1 MPEAKAKAKAKK
13 QPPIQADP
21 NGLEAADTAESDGRS
36 DEDLLPEG
44 KLVCAL
50 TGEQLT
56 ANAQEETLQS
66 FIEQLHREYEIPFE
80 DMGRDVRIQ
89 TQTEDPK
96 TGKTRTRTRV
106 VSLAVYEAAKAH
118 SIENIIRVA
127 VVSSAGTKPDEKAI
141 GVLEEV
147 LAGLSEEREQVFGLW
162 TNGIDLAFR
171 MRTYHVPSQ
180 NLRSLRI
187 FRLPTRRSMTLRR
200 PSADRS
206 ASLQPILCCELSS
219 AATITSTETNPC
231 ALTAPFGSFC
241 LQNSR

>member
-1 MPEAKAKAKAKK
+1 MPRTKAKK
-13 QPPIQADP
+13 QPAIQDP

-96 TGKTRTRTRV
+96 TGKPRTRTRV
-106 VSLAVYEAAKAH
+106 VSLVVYEAAKAH

-127 VVSSAGTKPDEKAI
+127 VVSSAGTKPDDKAI
-141 GVLEEV
+141 GILEEV

-162 TNGIDLAFR
+162 TNGTDLAFR
-171 MRTYHVPSQ
+171 MRTYHARTGQPEFTE
-180 NLRSLRI
+180 LTD
-187 FRLPTRRSMTLRR
+187 FPAPGETLDDLEK
-200 PSADRS
+200 ADAGLS
-206 ASLQPILCCELSS
+206 ASLPPTPSCERSN
-219 AATITSTETNPC
+219 AVTTIYTAINRC
-231 ALTAPFGSFC
+231 AVTVHFGNSF
-241 LQNSR
+241 S